1 MPPPYSPG
9 LLTLLAAG
17 VQAGGPQHRWA
28 SRTLHP
34 RSAVSGQR
42 MTRRPREL
50 ACLPPGE
57 TAVAHQALRRT
68 VWACAPPLHAPLS
81 RPDPG
86 LWPCWGWGR
95 ADRSGSSLEWGE
107 GAPGAR
113 TAGEAGWAAVPTVTA
128 PTEPDGR
135 CHCLAVALG
144 HLHDSLG
151 GSTGWTESQPPP
163 PPPPHQL
170 LGSQVAPG
178 STPCP
183 WPACSA
189 PVGPGRPPLR
199 TPTPSPGRLSPFQ
212 APQQQRPPMP
222 RCVSRMLGPSATRE
236 GGAACDTGSATGLRA
251 LGWRPPGSAGSA
263 WSWLLPAPARAY
275 AAQGSPRSP
284 GVSAPGVRH
293 GGVRVGRGP
302 LWGSTGREL
311 P

>member
-34 RSAVSGQR
+34 RSSVSGQR
-42 MTRRPREL
+42 MTRRPWEL

-107 GAPGAR
+107 GALGAR
-113 TAGEAGWAAVPTVTA
+113 TAGEAGWAAVPAVTA

-183 WPACSA
+183 WPACLLCTRGTRASA
-189 PVGPGRPPLR
+189 PQDTHPVPRASQPVSGP
-199 TPTPSPGRLSPFQ
+199 
-212 APQQQRPPMP
+212 
-222 RCVSRMLGPSATRE
+222 
-236 GGAACDTGSATGLRA
+236 AAA
-251 LGWRPPGSAGSA
+251 
-263 WSWLLPAPARAY
+263 APAHS
-275 AAQGSPRSP
+275 Q
-284 GVSAPGVRH
+284 
-293 GGVRVGRGP
+293 VRVQDAGP
-302 LWGSTGREL
+302 LGHTRGRCRL
-311 P
+311 